1 MGYSLHCSLPPWRL
15 LSISSPL
22 ASLAALPW
30 FVTRFFWR
38 GGQGAGGGG
47 GGGGGGV
54 MSCGGG
60 SVGVG
65 GAPHAAPSDSP
76 AAAGGGDAWG
86 RQKSAGLPTTGAG
99 VAACLGASVAEVPIA
114 SVGTC
119 VDTSPGAAPEDAS
132 LSFTL
137 EFGASHSF
145 FRDHTTLTPL
155 PALRDQSLLATL
167 LRFCVRLFPR
177 GPASRPGPER
187 ESFFLVVFDAY
198 SRYTTAFP
206 LAKKS
211 EVTSTLVRWLLTTAD
226 TRGRCV
232 SCLHSDRGGEFRSG
246 VLAGFCREQGIRQ
259 SWTPLES
266 PQQNGVA
273 ERRIGL
279 VMDIARLLWLH
290 ILPPSPSRPFDES
303 VPYYTRYPCRG
314 LLVPPPPLFLTPT
327 PPPAPQVQPPPS
339 GPAPSG
345 VSHAT
350 PPPPVAPQV
359 SFPSPESSS
368 QSPQQPSTLPPQA
381 TADPEGAGVRSA
393 DPGAEPESAGSSSLQ
408 GAGVS
413 RTVPGGATTGNAMSG
428 GTGAPP
434 TGPGESGTGRVAA
447 GGAGSGGGAT
457 GALESGPGVTTA
469 PDTTPLPHPY
479 PTRHQARVR
488 CAPRG
493 ERVGA
498 EAAGATAAGGT
509 AGATAAA
516 AAVAGGAAVAGA
528 ATAAATAAR
537 AAAAAAAGGATVVAA
552 AGATAASTSSSCFWS
567 SGPRSPLSLSS
578 LLLLSSRLRFC
589 PVLSRVLASLV
600 ADPRASLP
608 SISALTAAVTEFAST
623 RHLDYA
629 THLVGAPPTSPLAI
643 GGDSALGCDALEDRQ
658 FELEFLA
665 DEGSPGIEPLAPLHS
680 HSHTWCSRLTGPF
693 HDEPFEPSGHYAKL
707 VGCLMYLMTCT
718 HPDLAFPLS
727 IFARFVAP
735 GRHRPVHWTAAVRVA
750 KYLETT
756 SGVGLVLGG
765 RQSFVLTGH
774 CNSSYADDA
783 ETHRSTQG

>member
-1 MGYSLHCSLPPWRL
+1 MSPGQGLHRPVFGLGPLVMHRVFVSGL
-15 LSISSPL
+15 LGTCLRHLRGQDL
-22 ASLAALPW
+22 ASRHSLCLLW
-30 FVTRFFWR
+30 FP
-38 GGQGAGGGG
+38 QG
-47 GGGGGGV
+47 
-54 MSCGGG
+54 
-60 SVGVG
+60 
-65 GAPHAAPSDSP
+65 
-76 AAAGGGDAWG
+76 
-86 RQKSAGLPTTGAG
+86 
-99 VAACLGASVAEVPIA
+99 
-114 SVGTC
+114 
-119 VDTSPGAAPEDAS
+119 
-132 LSFTL
+132 
-137 EFGASHSF
+137 
-145 FRDHTTLTPL
+145 
-155 PALRDQSLLATL
+155 
-167 LRFCVRLFPR
+167 
-177 GPASRPGPER
+177 
-187 ESFFLVVFDAY
+187 
-198 SRYTTAFP
+198 
-206 LAKKS
+206 
-211 EVTSTLVRWLLTTAD
+211 
-226 TRGRCV
+226 
-232 SCLHSDRGGEFRSG
+232 
-246 VLAGFCREQGIRQ
+246 
-259 SWTPLES
+259 
-266 PQQNGVA
+266 
-273 ERRIGL
+273 
-279 VMDIARLLWLH
+279 LLWLH

-393 DPGAEPESAGSSSLQ
+393 DPGGATSRGVGVGAESSHC
-408 GAGVS
+408 
-413 RTVPGGATTGNAMSG
+413 PWGATTGNAMSG

-457 GALESGPGVTTA
+457 GALESGPEVTTA

-528 ATAAATAAR
+528 ATAAR
-537 AAAAAAAGGATVVAA
+537 AAAAAAAGGATVAAA

-578 LLLLSSRLRFC
+578 LLLLSSRLRLGPLVALLVLVPRPLSLSLTFVLSSLTASLSALVTHYYRRFC

-600 ADPRASLP
+600 ADPCASLP

-665 DEGSPGIEPLAPLHS
+665 DEGSPGTEPLAPLHS

>member
-1 MGYSLHCSLPPWRL
+1 MSPGQGLHRPVFGLGPLVMHRVFVSGLFGTCLRHL
-15 LSISSPL
+15 RGQDL
-22 ASLAALPW
+22 ASRHSL
-30 FVTRFFWR
+30 
-38 GGQGAGGGG
+38 
-47 GGGGGGV
+47 
-54 MSCGGG
+54 
-60 SVGVG
+60 
-65 GAPHAAPSDSP
+65 
-76 AAAGGGDAWG
+76 
-86 RQKSAGLPTTGAG
+86 
-99 VAACLGASVAEVPIA
+99 CL
-114 SVGTC
+114 
-119 VDTSPGAAPEDAS
+119 
-132 LSFTL
+132 LW
-137 EFGASHSF
+137 
-145 FRDHTTLTPL
+145 
-155 PALRDQSLLATL
+155 
-167 LRFCVRLFPR
+167 FPR
-177 GPASRPGPER
+177 G
-187 ESFFLVVFDAY
+187 
-198 SRYTTAFP
+198 
-206 LAKKS
+206 
-211 EVTSTLVRWLLTTAD
+211 
-226 TRGRCV
+226 
-232 SCLHSDRGGEFRSG
+232 
-246 VLAGFCREQGIRQ
+246 
-259 SWTPLES
+259 
-266 PQQNGVA
+266 
-273 ERRIGL
+273 
-279 VMDIARLLWLH
+279 LLWLH

-393 DPGAEPESAGSSSLQ
+393 DPGGSGAGGARVGAEPESAGSSSLQ

-457 GALESGPGVTTA
+457 GALESGPEVTTA

-488 CAPRG
+488 CALAGVGARG

-578 LLLLSSRLRFC
+578 LLLLSSPLTASLSAPVTHYYRRFC

-680 HSHTWCSRLTGPF
+680 HSHTWCSRSFIGSSSSTPLYNAHLLPLTIDSLVPF
-693 HDEPFEPSGHYAKL
+693 MTSRLSL
-707 VGCLMYLMTCT
+707 VVIT
-718 HPDLAFPLS
+718 
-727 IFARFVAP
+727 
-735 GRHRPVHWTAAVRVA
+735 
-750 KYLETT
+750 
-756 SGVGLVLGG
+756 
-765 RQSFVLTGH
+765 QSL
-774 CNSSYADDA
+774 
-783 ETHRSTQG
+783 